1 MHNERSKRM
10 KASVLLFNFTDK
22 SRVQS
27 ITRALLPLGIRITI
41 VKKDDYLQPL
51 GYLAGVK
58 EIAPTEEIY
67 QGEDL
72 AEEML
77 LMAGIVGPM
86 VDQVLMALR
95 KSGIGRINY
104 KAVLTLTNQ
113 YWNAIQLY
121 EELIKEH
128 KMVTERLNKK

>member
-1 MHNERSKRM
+1 M

>member
-1 MHNERSKRM
+1 M
-10 KASVLLFNFTDK
+10 KTSVLLFNFTDK
-22 SRVQS
+22 ERVQA
-27 ITRALLPLGIRITI
+27 ITRALLPLGIRII
-41 VKKDDYLQPL
+41 KVKKEDYLQPL

-67 QGEDL
+67 EGEDL
-72 AEEML
+72 KEEML

-121 EELIKEH
+121 GELIKEH
-128 KMVTERLNKK
+128 KMVTERLNKNK